1 MSRIVIAAF
10 KPKPGREAELM
21 QVLSVRLPLL
31 RRLGL
36 ATGRT
41 NITMKAANGTILDVS
56 EWVDEDSIARA
67 HQTPEVLELWRRFEE
82 CSDYVKLTS
91 LGEATHDFATFE
103 SVSLEGEQ

>member
-31 RRLGL
+31 RKLGL

-41 NITMKAANGTILDVS
+41 NITMRAANGTILDVS
-56 EWVDEDSIARA
+56 EWVDDDAIARA
-67 HQTPEVLELWRRFEE
+67 HHLPEVLELWRRFEE
-82 CSDYVKLTS
+82 CSDYTKLNS
-91 LGEATHDFATFE
+91 LAEATHEFATFE
-103 SVSLEGEQ
+103 AIDLEGA